1 MLEAWRLDGMLCEG
15 VGAWGWADLLFW
27 TVMEYSLE
35 IEGIFRTARG
45 GDCLG
50 DSREVEY
57 EKGREGRRR
66 WGAENSH
73 HLSASRSR

>member
-1 MLEAWRLDGMLCEG
+1 
-15 VGAWGWADLLFW
+15 
-27 TVMEYSLE
+27 MEYSLE
-35 IEGIFRTARG
+35 IEGIVRTARG

-57 EKGREGRRR
+57 EKGREGRRG

>member
-1 MLEAWRLDGMLCEG
+1 MECCVRVLARWDGRICG
-15 VGAWGWADLLFW
+15 W

-35 IEGIFRTARG
+35 IEGIVRTARG

-57 EKGREGRRR
+57 EKGREGRRG